1 MIKDSILDTIGRT
14 PLVRINRMN
23 TNKEVTLSAKIESA
37 NPSGSLKDRVAHYI
51 IAKAEEQGRL
61 TRDKVI
67 LESTSGNMG
76 ISLAMV
82 AVVKGYR
89 VAVTLLASASVEKRS
104 ILESFGVEIFSI
116 PAEKGPDGAREEA
129 MRLHQQYPDKYFLAG
144 QNFNKDNMLAHYET
158 TGREIWEDTNGTVDC
173 FVAGVGTSG
182 TVMGVGKRL
191 KELNPEVRI
200 IGVQPYAKH
209 KVYGL
214 KNLDE
219 SRLPEIYD
227 ERYVD
232 EMVKVSDADA
242 IKTARLLVREEGIF
256 AGISSGAVL
265 FAALEKSKVFDKGNI
280 VVLLADGGERYL
292 STGLL
297 TDRQKA

>member
-1 MIKDSILDTIGRT
+1 MIKNSILDTIGGT

-23 TNKEVTLSAKIESA
+23 LNNKVTLSAKIESA
-37 NPSGSLKDRVAHYI
+37 NPSGSLKDRVAHHI
-51 IAKAEEQGRL
+51 IAKAEEQGSL

-67 LESTSGNMG
+67 LDSTSGNMG

-89 VAVTLLASASVEKRS
+89 VAVTLLASASLEKRS
-104 ILESFGVEIFSI
+104 ILESYGVEIFSI
-116 PAEKGPDGAREEA
+116 PTEKGPDGAREEA
-129 MRLHQQYPDKYFLAG
+129 IRLYEQRPDKYFLAG
-144 QNFNKDNMLAHYET
+144 QNCNKDNMLAHYET
-158 TGREIWEDTNGTVDC
+158 TGREIWEDTGGAVDC

-182 TVMGVGKRL
+182 TVVGVGKRL

-219 SRLPEIYD
+219 SQLPEIYD
-227 ERYVD
+227 ERFID
-232 EMVKVSDADA
+232 EIVSVSDADA
-242 IKTARLLVREEGIF
+242 IRTARLLIREEGIF
-256 AGISSGAVL
+256 AGISSGAVM
-265 FAALEKSKVFDKGNI
+265 FAALEKIKALDKGNM

-297 TDRQKA
+297 TDKS